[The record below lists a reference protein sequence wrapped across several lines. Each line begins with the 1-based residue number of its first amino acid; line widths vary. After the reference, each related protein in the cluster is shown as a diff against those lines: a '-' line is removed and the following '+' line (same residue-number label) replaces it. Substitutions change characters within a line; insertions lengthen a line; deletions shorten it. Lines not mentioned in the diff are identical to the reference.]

1 LQIVDFQGV
10 LNAGFVETRPRFIGQ
25 ISEIWAK
32 PNSDLEKKTNRS
44 FGDRI

>member
-32 PNSDLEKKTNRS
+32 PNSVLEKNNRS
-44 FGDRI
+44 FGD